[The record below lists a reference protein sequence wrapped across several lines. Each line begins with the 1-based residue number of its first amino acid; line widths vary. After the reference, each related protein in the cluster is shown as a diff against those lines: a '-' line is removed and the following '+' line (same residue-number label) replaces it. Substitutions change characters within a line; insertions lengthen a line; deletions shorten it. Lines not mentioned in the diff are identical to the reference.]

1 LPSITADDVVKLFEG
16 DVRARKRLTE
26 LLVSSQT

>member
-16 DVRARKRLTE
+16 DVRARKRLAE